1 MKKNTLLS
9 FKWGNSQTEVKDLI
23 GFGSID
29 LYPKNFAHRV
39 LEHFRMEVFSD
50 REDDDKKGFGVVLI
64 FFNLFFEEDSAEERS
79 EDLDDLKFKNF
90 QEARIII

>member
-1 MKKNTLLS
+1 M
-9 FKWGNSQTEVKDLI
+9 
-23 GFGSID
+23 
-29 LYPKNFAHRV
+29 
-39 LEHFRMEVFSD
+39 
-50 REDDDKKGFGVVLI
+50 DDDKKGFGVVLI